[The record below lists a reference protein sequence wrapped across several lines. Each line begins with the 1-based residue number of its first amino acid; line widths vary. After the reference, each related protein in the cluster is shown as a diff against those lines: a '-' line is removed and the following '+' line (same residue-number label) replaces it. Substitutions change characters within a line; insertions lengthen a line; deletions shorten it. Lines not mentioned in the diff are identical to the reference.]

1 MNFESVLNEAGT
13 ENEVSEQPSA
23 IYPLPEE
30 GIMVPG
36 LTSPAPAPRL
46 MMEQVFEALSRHV
59 GRISQDAKALEITDP
74 DRMDY
79 AIGLV
84 GESKKMIKQFQAKQ
98 KEVTQGASDFI
109 DSVRGFVGRYT
120 GRLAEAEQIIKVK
133 ISNYRLKEEIERK
146 KQEALAQ
153 KAAADLQKKLNKE
166 AAKAGV
172 EAPLVPEIPIPKG
185 TKIRSE
191 SGTTSYDVKRWIC
204 NVLDPDAV
212 PRQYCEPVKKLL
224 DEAVK
229 MGVREIPGCEI
240 KEITE
245 TRFRS

>member
-1 MNFESVLNEAGT
+1 MDFEKVLNEA
-13 ENEVSEQPSA
+13 EQGPVV
-23 IYPLPEE
+23 YPLPEE

-36 LTSPAPAPRL
+36 LTSPAPAPKL

-120 GRLAEAEQIIKVK
+120 GRLSEAEQIIKVK

-172 EAPLVPEIPIPKG
+172 EAPLVPEIPIPKEK
-185 TKIRSE
+185 TAIKSE
-191 SGTTSYDVKRWIC
+191 SGTTAYDVKRWTC

-229 MGVREIPGCEI
+229 MGVREIPCCEI